1 MATSISDIQIA
12 DRGVYRRSLAAFIQK
27 VTDVPKVVLPYM
39 PAVTKLQS
47 PMMSVT
53 GAPTDRKR
61 MTSKSYENSFAFGLR
76 LITLYSKDGEEW
88 TPEQAE
94 DMLDRLEREASIALL
109 LADMQSA
116 AQKWLSVSRQGA
128 STFDMLKDSGAYW
141 LTETIPVILE
151 VDDAK
156 E

>member
-1 MATSISDIQIA
+1 MATSISDIQISN
-12 DRGVYRRSLAAFIQK
+12 RGVYRRSLAAFIER
-27 VTDVPKVVLPYM
+27 VTDVPKVVLPYL
-39 PAVTKLQS
+39 PAVSKLQS

-61 MTSKSYENSFAFGLR
+61 MTSKGYENSFAFGLR

-88 TPEQAE
+88 TPENAE
-94 DMLDRLEREASIALL
+94 DMLDRLEYEASVALL
-109 LADMQSA
+109 LADMQS
-116 AQKWLSVSRQGA
+116 QTQSWLSVSRQGA

-151 VDDAK
+151 VDDAQ